1 MSKNSKSIKKKKNVF
16 IFVFRKETWK
26 ILYSAVILFVRE
38 KRGEK
43 SSSKFNF
50 EFFVNFLGMQG
61 IWTVAFHWSRGFWVE
76 TTHANVLCNLKVQWM
91 NLFSSTVNSFEVIY
105 SFFFFNLK
113 VLFFFLFFLCRKI
126 NVIYFLTFLFF
137 SILDYNFCVI
147 KMITT
152 CWCWAFIYFFFRMY
166 SLQNE

>member
-1 MSKNSKSIKKKKNVF
+1 MKYQEKFYESAIRLNVKSWLWESFHLCKFSFAYCRRTQNLSKKSVF

-105 SFFFFNLK
+105 SFFFLIWR
-113 VLFFFLFFLCRKI
+113 C
-126 NVIYFLTFLFF
+126 YFSSFF
-137 SILDYNFCVI
+137 SCVG
-147 KMITT
+147 KLM
-152 CWCWAFIYFFFRMY
+152 
-166 SLQNE
+166 